1 MIAFDRMGAAR
12 VGGGKVM
19 DNAVGNGVEQERRWK
34 IATVRGAGGCKID
47 IYAYGPTLE
56 EARKRAGS
64 VEARVQISLAESTE
78 DEPSESE
85 V

>member
-1 MIAFDRMGAAR
+1 MGAAR
-12 VGGGKVM
+12 IGGGKAM
-19 DNAVGNGVEQERRWK
+19 DNAMGNGAEQERRWK
-34 IATVRGAGGCKID
+34 IATVRGAGGCRID

-78 DEPSESE
+78 DEFPESG